1 LCVGPL
7 EGLGRKVWTKREQG
21 KVGFRRGAGGVRLK
35 KPFPP
40 PLPTRVSYLRM
51 VLAPGGVSNSKLM
64 YYLARKS
71 EWWSANSI

>member
-1 LCVGPL
+1 V
-7 EGLGRKVWTKREQG
+7 LGRWRDWKGKCGLKGNREKWDLG
-21 KVGFRRGAGGVRLK
+21 GARGGVRLK